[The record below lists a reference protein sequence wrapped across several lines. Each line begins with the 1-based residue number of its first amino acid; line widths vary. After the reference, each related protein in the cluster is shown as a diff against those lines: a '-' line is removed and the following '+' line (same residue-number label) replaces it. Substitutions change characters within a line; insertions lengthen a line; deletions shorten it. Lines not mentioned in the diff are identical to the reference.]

1 MKITV
6 QPEENLAV
14 IQLEGE
20 IDLHGS
26 PKLRESLMKV
36 SSSGALPVLLDF
48 SAVDYIDSSG
58 LATLIEFLRG
68 GNGQMRRMALSGLQ
82 SQVKMVFEL
91 VRLNELFSIFA
102 TVEEAREF
110 LSRPS

>member
-6 QPEENLAV
+6 HSEENLAV

-26 PKLRESLMKV
+26 PTLRESLMKN
-36 SSSGALPVLLDF
+36 SNSGRLPVLLDF
-48 SAVDYIDSSG
+48 SAVEYIDSSG

-68 GNGQMRRMALSGLQ
+68 GNGEMRRMALSGLQ

-91 VRLNELFSIFA
+91 VRLNELFPIFP
-102 TVEEAREF
+102 TVDEARAF
-110 LSRPS
+110 LSKPQ